1 MNVLVSQAYTW
12 DSKLQRVMQN
22 YQYIMAFDS
31 NRRAVFKA
39 LSLPDNVVNR
49 NSVFS
54 MAMYF
59 NDKHWDVIKNAVGD
73 GGWYFAKVQKAI
85 TEILRIGDCHMSLG
99 VIYQGTAAFVP
110 IILIAAIGLTF
121 MIKKKVLPGV
131 LILALSLMCILG
143 NLGAGIYVLTALLLG
158 LAVDK
163 WLDVSLKNMEKKLKK
178 QKEKMTAKPAE

>member
-1 MNVLVSQAYTW
+1 
-12 DSKLQRVMQN
+12 
-22 YQYIMAFDS
+22 MAFDS

-59 NDKHWDVIKNAVGD
+59 NDEQWNVIKNAVGD

-99 VIYQGTAAFVP
+99 VIYQEAAAFVP
-110 IILIAAIGLTF
+110 VILIAAIGLTF
-121 MIKKKVLPGV
+121 LIKKKILPGV

-143 NLGAGIYVLTALLLG
+143 NLGAGIYVLAALLLG

-163 WLDVSLKNMEKKLKK
+163 WLDASLKNMEKKLKK
-178 QKEKMTAKPAE
+178 QKEKMTAKPAD

>member
-1 MNVLVSQAYTW
+1 MEEFTPKQAAR
-12 DSKLQRVMQN
+12 QE
-22 YQYIMAFDS
+22 
-31 NRRAVFKA
+31 
-39 LSLPDNVVNR
+39 
-49 NSVFS
+49 
-54 MAMYF
+54 
-59 NDKHWDVIKNAVGD
+59 DVILNAGD
-73 GGWYFAKVQKAI
+73 KMTLQPLRREDQIAMEQSDNEIANAHVNGPAI
-85 TEILRIGDCHMSLG
+85 GNFGSDIEATGEAPEAQIS
-99 VIYQGTAAFVP
+99 TAAENHAAHLRALRAKAQSQHSKKVP
-110 IILIAAIGLTF
+110 ISVVVVIILIAAIGLTF

>member
-1 MNVLVSQAYTW
+1 
-12 DSKLQRVMQN
+12 MQN

-73 GGWYFAKVQKAI
+73 GGWYFAKVQSF
-85 TEILRIGDCHMSLG
+85 LR
-99 VIYQGTAAFVP
+99 
-110 IILIAAIGLTF
+110 LTT
-121 MIKKKVLPGV
+121 L
-131 LILALSLMCILG
+131 
-143 NLGAGIYVLTALLLG
+143 
-158 LAVDK
+158 
-163 WLDVSLKNMEKKLKK
+163 
-178 QKEKMTAKPAE
+178 